1 MRWSQA
7 FIPTL
12 RDDPS
17 EAEAASHRLL
27 IRAGYMRQL
36 MAGHYSL
43 LPAAMRVREKVIAII
58 REEMNAI
65 GGQEFLLPTMHPSEV
80 WRASGRWDYMGEE
93 MFRLTDRKG
102 AELALGMTHEEI
114 FTTVATE
121 LVSYKRLPQTWYQF
135 QTKFRDEPRPKS
147 GLLRVREFTMKDSYS
162 FDLDEAGLDES
173 FDRHYEAYVRIFERM
188 GLEAIPVEASVG
200 AMGGTGSTEF
210 MVRSEAGEDWIAT
223 CSCGYA
229 ANLEKATSTLPAI
242 DDPADVPAAEPF
254 PTPGVRTIQDL
265 VDLTALPAD
274 RQVKTLVYIADD
286 EPVLLLLRGD
296 HDLMEQKLI
305 DGISTGQVRPA
316 HEEEIV
322 DLLGAHPGSLGAV
335 GATGHRIIADP
346 ALSGRRGM
354 MTGANE
360 DDVHLRNVDV
370 GRDIDVSEW
379 MELRSV
385 SAGEACIECGAF
397 ISLDKTIELG
407 HIFKL
412 GRMYTEALGVT
423 VLDEDGKARV
433 PIMGSYGIGVERALA
448 TAAEVHHDEHGLA
461 WPMALAPWE
470 VVITVIRPDDEAAG
484 RESER
489 IYSELA
495 DAGIE
500 VILDD
505 RPERPGVKFADAE
518 LVGIPVRLTVGP
530 RGLADGIVE
539 LVERGTG
546 VKREVPVADVLS
558 EVVDLVTSRR

>member
-7 FIPTL
+7 HIPTL

-43 LPAAMRVREKVIAII
+43 LPAAMRIREKIMRII

-65 GGQEFLLPTMHPSEV
+65 GGQEFLLPTMHPAEV
-80 WRASGRWDYMGEE
+80 WQASGRLDYMGDE
-93 MFRLTDRKG
+93 MFRLVDRKG
-102 AELALGMTHEEI
+102 SEVVLGMTHEEI

-162 FDLDEAGLDES
+162 FDLDESGLDAS
-173 FDRHYEAYVRIFERM
+173 FDRHHDAYARIFERM
-188 GLEAIPVEASVG
+188 GLEAIPVDASVG
-200 AMGGTGSTEF
+200 AMGGTGSIEF
-210 MVRSEAGEDWIAT
+210 MVRSDAGEDWIAT

-229 ANLEKATSTLPAI
+229 ANLERATSTLPAI
-242 DDPADVPAAEPF
+242 EDPAEVPGTEPF
-254 PTPGVRTIQDL
+254 PTPGVRTIADL
-265 VDLTALPAD
+265 VELTGLPAD

-286 EPVLLLLRGD
+286 APVLVLLRGD

-305 DGISTGQVRPA
+305 DGIGTGQVRPA

-322 DLLGAHPGSLGAV
+322 ELLGAHPGSLGAV
-335 GATGHRIIADP
+335 GVAGQRIIADP
-346 ALSGRRGM
+346 ALQGRRDL

-370 GRDIDVSEW
+370 DRDIAVSEW
-379 MELRSV
+379 MDLRSV
-385 SAGEACIECGAF
+385 AAGEPCIECGAP

-412 GRMYTEALGVT
+412 GRMYTESLGVT

-448 TAAEVHHDEHGLA
+448 TAAEVYHDEHGLA

-470 VVITVIRPDDEAAG
+470 VVITVIRPDDALAG
-484 RESER
+484 GESER
-489 IYSELA
+489 IYAELTE
-495 DAGIE
+495 AGID

-505 RPERPGVKFADAE
+505 RAERPGVKFADAE

-539 LVERGTG
+539 LAERATG
-546 VKREVPVADVLS
+546 EKRDVAVADVVR
-558 EVVDLVTSRR
+558 EVVDLVHSQR

>member
-7 FIPTL
+7 HIPTL

-43 LPAAMRVREKVIAII
+43 LPAAMRIREKIIRII

-80 WRASGRWDYMGEE
+80 WKASGRLEYMGDE
-93 MFRLTDRKG
+93 MFRLIDRKG
-102 AELALGMTHEEI
+102 AEVVLGMTHEEI

-162 FDLDEAGLDES
+162 FDLDEAGLDAS
-173 FDRHYEAYVRIFERM
+173 FERHHDAYVRIFERM
-188 GLEAIPVEASVG
+188 GLEAVPVDASVG
-200 AMGGTGSTEF
+200 AMGGTGSIEF
-210 MVRSEAGEDWIAT
+210 MVRSDAGEDWIAT

-229 ANLEKATSTLPAI
+229 ANLERATSTLPVI
-242 DDPADVPAAEPF
+242 EDPEDVPTTEPF
-254 PTPGVRTIQDL
+254 PTPGVRTIADL
-265 VDLTALPAD
+265 VALTGLPAD
-274 RQVKTLVYIADD
+274 RQVKTLVYFAND
-286 EPVLLLLRGD
+286 EPLLVLLRGD

-305 DGISTGQVRPA
+305 DGVGTGQVRPA

-322 DLLGAHPGSLGAV
+322 ELLGAHPGSLGAV
-335 GATGHRIIADP
+335 GVTGQRIIADP
-346 ALSGRRGM
+346 SLEGRRDL
-354 MTGANE
+354 MTGANQ
-360 DDVHLRNVDV
+360 DDVHLRNVDMD
-370 GRDIDVSEW
+370 RDIAVTEW
-379 MELRSV
+379 MDLRSV
-385 SAGEACIECGAF
+385 SAGEACVECGQP

-412 GRMYTEALGVT
+412 GRMYTESLGVT
-423 VLDEDGKARV
+423 VLDEDGKSRV

-448 TAAEVHHDEHGLA
+448 TAAEVYHDEHGLA
-461 WPMALAPWE
+461 WPVALAPWE
-470 VVITVIRPDDEAAG
+470 VVITVIRPDDELAG
-484 RESER
+484 SESER
-489 IYSELA
+489 IYAELA
-495 DAGIE
+495 AAGVE

-505 RPERPGVKFADAE
+505 RP
-518 LVGIPVRLTVGP
+518 
-530 RGLADGIVE
+530 
-539 LVERGTG
+539 
-546 VKREVPVADVLS
+546 
-558 EVVDLVTSRR
+558 

>member
-27 IRAGYMRQL
+27 VRAGYMRQL

-43 LPAAMRVREKVIAII
+43 LPAAMRIREKIISII

-65 GGQEFLLPTMHPSEV
+65 DGQEFLLPSIHPAEI
-80 WRASGRWDYMGEE
+80 WQATGRWDEIGDE
-93 MFRLTDRKG
+93 MFRLVDRRG
-102 AELALGMTHEEI
+102 AEVALGFTHEEI
-114 FTTVATE
+114 FATVATE
-121 LVSYKRLPQTWYQF
+121 LVSYKRLPQIWYQF

-162 FDLDEAGLDES
+162 FDLDEAGLNAS
-173 FDRHYEAYVRIFERM
+173 FDRHQAAYRRVFERM
-188 GLEAIPVEASVG
+188 GLEAVPVEASVG
-200 AMGGTGSTEF
+200 AMGGSGSTEF

-229 ANLEKATSTLPAI
+229 ANLERATSTLPVV
-242 DDPADVPAAEPF
+242 DDPAEVPSTEPF
-254 PTPGVRTIQDL
+254 PTPGVRTIADL
-265 VDLTALPAD
+265 VHLTGLPAD
-274 RQVKTLVYIADD
+274 RQVKTLVYVADD
-286 EPVLLLLRGD
+286 QPVLVLLRGD
-296 HDLMEQKLI
+296 HDLVEQKLI
-305 DGISTGQVRPA
+305 DGLGTGLVRPA

-322 DLLGAHPGSLGAV
+322 ELLGARPGSLGAV
-335 GATGHRIIADP
+335 GVGGQRIIADP
-346 ALSGRRGM
+346 SLKNRRDL

-360 DDVHLRNVDV
+360 DDVHLRNVDLD
-370 GRDIDVSEW
+370 RDIAVSEW
-379 MELRSV
+379 MDLRAV
-385 SAGEACIECGAF
+385 AAGEACVECGEPL
-397 ISLDKTIELG
+397 SLDKTIEVG

-412 GRMYTEALGVT
+412 GRRYTDALGVT
-423 VLDEDGKARV
+423 VLDEDGKSRV

-470 VVITVIRPDDEAAG
+470 VVITVIRPDDELAG
-484 RESER
+484 SESER
-489 IYSELA
+489 IHSELA
-495 DAGIE
+495 AAGIE

-505 RPERPGVKFADAE
+505 RAERPGVKFADAE

-539 LVERGTG
+539 LAERASGE
-546 VKREVPVADVLS
+546 KRDVAVADVVG
-558 EVVDLVTSRR
+558 EVVELVTSRR

>member
-43 LPAAMRVREKVIAII
+43 LPAAMRVREKLIRII

-80 WRASGRWDYMGEE
+80 WKASGRWDYMGDE

-121 LVSYKRLPQTWYQF
+121 LVSYRRLPQTWYQF

-173 FDRHYEAYVRIFERM
+173 FDRHHGAYVRIFERM

-210 MVRSEAGEDWIAT
+210 MIRSEAGEDWIAT

-229 ANLEKATSTLPAI
+229 ANLEKATSTLAAI
-242 DDPADVPAAEPF
+242 DDPAEVPAAEPF

-265 VDLTALPAD
+265 VELTTLPAD

-305 DGISTGQVRPA
+305 DGIGSGQVRPA

-335 GATGHRIIADP
+335 GVTGHRIIADP
-346 ALSGRRGM
+346 AISGRRGM

-370 GRDIDVSEW
+370 DRDIEVSEW

-385 SAGEACIECGAF
+385 AAGEACTECGTP

-489 IYSELA
+489 IYAELGA
-495 DAGIE
+495 AGIE

-505 RPERPGVKFADAE
+505 RAERPGVKFADAE

-539 LVERGTG
+539 LAERASGE
-546 VKREVPVADVLS
+546 KREVAVADVVA
-558 EVVDLVTSRR
+558 EVVSLVTAQR